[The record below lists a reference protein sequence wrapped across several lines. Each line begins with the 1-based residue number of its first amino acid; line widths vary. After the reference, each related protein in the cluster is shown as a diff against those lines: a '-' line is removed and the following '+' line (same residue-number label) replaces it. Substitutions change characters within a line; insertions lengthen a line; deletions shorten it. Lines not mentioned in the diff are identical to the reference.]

1 MIDVARASAILTSMD
16 TPARVGARRTAAFA
30 YYIPCG
36 LTAGTVRIHSFEM
49 EPVPVTRRSAH
60 MDAPRPAEFGSTVR
74 RTRAVRGIGTA
85 LCLFA
90 LLSLLTVRTA
100 EVSHHPVHRA
110 AAITAAADSSIQVR
124 AAQPL
129 AATASGSA
137 GR

>member
-1 MIDVARASAILTSMD
+1 
-16 TPARVGARRTAAFA
+16 
-30 YYIPCG
+30 
-36 LTAGTVRIHSFEM
+36 
-49 EPVPVTRRSAH
+49 

-129 AATASGSA
+129 AVAAPGAVAPTLVATVAEHSVPATRDCVPVGTVRTRGPPGLA
-137 GR
+137 

>member
-1 MIDVARASAILTSMD
+1 
-16 TPARVGARRTAAFA
+16 
-30 YYIPCG
+30 
-36 LTAGTVRIHSFEM
+36 
-49 EPVPVTRRSAH
+49 
-60 MDAPRPAEFGSTVR
+60 
-74 RTRAVRGIGTA
+74 VRGIGTA

-129 AATASGSA
+129 AVAAPGAVAPTLVATVAEHSVPATRDCVPVGTVRTRGPPGLA
-137 GR
+137 